1 MNFNSILSRYIT
13 LTRTVDILESQ
24 RNLRDSL
31 YLMLKEQGMI
41 NGAGAYLYI
50 GDHSDKKFAQK
61 NFKSKL
67 YEDPDFRNIFIDEC
81 ITVLH
86 NSLNKQQLE
95 VLEQNRSNAIS
106 SDILHRINPSMG

>member
-1 MNFNSILSRYIT
+1 MIKSRTNRAGVSTNLVFNQ
-13 LTRTVDILESQ
+13 DIGFDPDL
-24 RNLRDSL
+24 SL

-86 NSLNKQQLE
+86 NSLNKQQLNI
-95 VLEQNRSNAIS
+95 LEQNRSSAVS
-106 SDILHRINPSMG
+106 SDILHRINPCMG